1 MIAKRIF
8 GPTALLLAALAT
20 RAADAD
26 PLDGVLAAL
35 ARVERVEASFVE
47 ERYLQVMTAP
57 LVLEGRLSYTAPDRL
72 ERWVIMPL
80 DEHLAIFANRLTI
93 EADGAPRRV
102 ITLSDNPV
110 LHAFA
115 IGLLAVLR
123 GDRAELDRKYSLHF
137 SGDLDR
143 WEITLIP
150 NDADVRAKLSSIR
163 LAGAKDRVTDIFWAE
178 ASGDHSAIHMSHVS
192 R

>member
-1 MIAKRIF
+1 MVAKRFF
-8 GPTALLLAALAT
+8 GPIALLLAAIA
-20 RAADAD
+20 AQPADAD

-35 ARVERVEASFVE
+35 ARVERIEASFVE
-47 ERYLQVMTAP
+47 ERHLQVLTAP

-72 ERWVIMPL
+72 ERWTVKPS
-80 DEHLAIFANRLTI
+80 DEHLAISANRLTI
-93 EADGAPRRV
+93 EAEGAARRV
-102 ITLSDNPV
+102 VSLSDNPV
-110 LHAFA
+110 LQAFA

-123 GDRAELDRKYSLHF
+123 GDRAELDRKYLPQF
-137 SGDLDR
+137 SGDADR

-163 LAGAKDRVTDIFWAE
+163 FAGANDRVTDIFWTE
-178 ASGDHSAIHMSHVS
+178 ASGDHAAIHVSHAG